1 MIDDHKFK
9 ALEMSREIID
19 FQDANQS
26 LDDLVSELEQKL
38 QSITDNNQSL
48 EYLVSE
54 LEQKLQSVSDNED
67 KIEILKLTNLTKAF
81 TNEISSK
88 NKKIEKLSTTIDSMQ
103 DRLQCSERMHMRTI
117 QECDT
122 ERGKKTEYK
131 SSLKDLKVKITELEH
146 FFYDEVEGLR
156 ERRGEVGG
164 YDKENL
170 GVGSGNYLSG
180 DSRGRGRS
188 IGSRG
193 MGVGGGSGSGKKKTV
208 VFGGEWVDRDRDRN
222 EGRGELADLGLMEKF
237 QLVVGKFERK
247 LKRIQGKV
255 NAVNLNESLGRGD
268 GYNSYNPR

>member
-1 MIDDHKFK
+1 
-9 ALEMSREIID
+9 MSREIID

-48 EYLVSE
+48 EDLVSE
-54 LEQKLQSVSDNED
+54 LEQKLQSVSHNED

-103 DRLQCSERMHMRTI
+103 DKLQCSERMHMRTI

-131 SSLKDLKVKITELEH
+131 SSLKDLKKKITELEH

-180 DSRGRGRS
+180 DSRGWGRGRS

-193 MGVGGGSGSGKKKTV
+193 MGVGAGSGSGKKKTV
-208 VFGGEWVDRDRDRN
+208 VFGGDWGDRDRDRDRKA
-222 EGRGELADLGLMEKF
+222 GRGEFADLGLMEKF